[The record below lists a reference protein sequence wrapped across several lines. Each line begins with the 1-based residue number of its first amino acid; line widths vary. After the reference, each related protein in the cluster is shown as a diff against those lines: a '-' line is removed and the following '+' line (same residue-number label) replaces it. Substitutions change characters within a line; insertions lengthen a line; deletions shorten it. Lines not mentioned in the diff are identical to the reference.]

1 MPRLSREMEY
11 ASYTFS
17 GAVAGVRT
25 EEQEQKNR
33 AKNAKMPS
41 RKIINPFV
49 ISKNFIENGLKFI

>member
-25 EEQEQKNR
+25 DEQELKNKT
-33 AKNAKMPS
+33 KNAKTLNL
-41 RKIINPFV
+41 KIINPFV
-49 ISKNFIENGLKFI
+49 ISKSL

>member
-25 EEQEQKNR
+25 EGQEQKNKT
-33 AKNAKMPS
+33 KNAKTLNLE
-41 RKIINPFV
+41 IINPFV
-49 ISKNFIENGLKFI
+49 ISKSL

>member
-25 EEQEQKNR
+25 EEQEQKNKT
-33 AKNAKMPS
+33 KNAKTL
-41 RKIINPFV
+41 N
-49 ISKNFIENGLKFI
+49 L

>member
-25 EEQEQKNR
+25 EEQEQKNKT
-33 AKNAKMPS
+33 KNAKTLNLE
-41 RKIINPFV
+41 IIKSFCNF
-49 ISKNFIENGLKFI
+49 KKFIENGLKFI